1 MNNLPCEVCTKTDNH
16 CCLAD
21 IPYDYIEALKLC
33 DLGRQNGLDL
43 IMVSHPKFEDK
54 VIILNSGDDGIL
66 ENKPCVFL
74 KNGKCSIYEDRPF
87 ICRNYGT
94 DFIRCRYEACGISD
108 EQTIRN
114 MTKNDIKM
122 LDKKAGEL
130 SDIVNI
136 QNQIKVFR
144 SS

>member
-1 MNNLPCEVCTKTDNH
+1 MKLPCEVCTKTDNH

-21 IPYDYIEALKLC
+21 IPYDYMEALKLC
-33 DLGRQNGLDL
+33 DLGRQKGLDL

-54 VIILNSGDDGIL
+54 VIILNSGDDGIS
-66 ENKPCVFL
+66 EDKPCVFL

-114 MTKNDIKM
+114 MTKDDIRV
-122 LDKKAGEL
+122 LEKKAGEL
-130 SDIVNI
+130 SNIVDI
-136 QNQIKVFR
+136 QNKIKLFR
-144 SS
+144 SK